1 MMEEKVKEPQPAP
14 QKEKEVVK
22 NLLSVISNP
31 ATTPNAIGHIT
42 TGQHLLP
49 VPYLPCRNRNSS
61 PKTNRDQLTPAI
73 QDNLHSFLHSR
84 RTLMQNSKAQSK
96 RSQQVKKKENKE
108 GKKNL
113 LGGDNKG
120 RRKQQGKKK
129 TKQPTPNLSA
139 ATILPLN
146 NNDGGNGKEKIP
158 ISKDQ

>member
-22 NLLSVISNP
+22 NLLSVISDP

-84 RTLMQNSKAQSK
+84 RTLTQNSKAQSK
-96 RSQQVKKKENKE
+96 RSQQVKKKKKIKKE
-108 GKKNL
+108 KKPCEETTKEEGSN
-113 LGGDNKG
+113 
-120 RRKQQGKKK
+120 REKKK
-129 TKQPTPNLSA
+129 QTTPNPSA